1 MTLQELLQ
9 KQNGYLDTATASD
22 MGFSRQ
28 SVYEFAKKNNL
39 ERVAHGVYASE
50 EAWPDEMY
58 VLSLKNNGMVYSHE
72 SALYLHGLMEKEPEK
87 DSVTV
92 RYGYNA
98 THLRKKGLK
107 VTTAKDEFFSL
118 GISSAVTVFGNQVTV
133 YDKERTICDIVRNK
147 EKMDVQVFQTAMKEY
162 MKSKDKK
169 IPILM
174 QYAAQLGVESKIRSY
189 TEVML

>member
-1 MTLQELLQ
+1 MTLQELL
-9 KQNGYLDTATASD
+9 KKHNGYLDTATASN

-28 SVYEFAKKNNL
+28 SVCDFAKRNNL

-58 VLSLKNNGMVYSHE
+58 VLSLKNSGMVYSHE
-72 SALYLHGLMEKEPEK
+72 SALYLHGLMEREPEK
-87 DSVTV
+87 YTVTV

-98 THLRKKGLK
+98 THLRKKGVK
-107 VTTAKDEFFSL
+107 VTTAKDEFFNL
-118 GISSAVTVFGNQVTV
+118 GVSSAMTVFGNEVTV
-133 YDKERTICDIVRNK
+133 YNKERTICDIVRNK
-147 EKMDVQVFQTAMKEY
+147 EKMDIQLFQTAMKEY

-174 QYAAQLGVESKIRSY
+174 QYAAQLGIESKIRSY
-189 TEVML
+189 TEVLL

>member
-1 MTLQELLQ
+1 MTLQELLE
-9 KQNGYLDTATASD
+9 KQNGYLDTATASN

-28 SVYEFAKKNNL
+28 FVYEFAKRNNL

-50 EAWPDEMY
+50 DAWPDEMY
-58 VLSLKNNGMVYSHE
+58 VLSLKNRGMVYSHE
-72 SALYLHGLMEKEPEK
+72 SALYLHGLIEKEPEK
-87 DSVTV
+87 DTVTV

-107 VTTAKDEFFSL
+107 VTTAIDEIFDL
-118 GISSAVTVFGNQVTV
+118 GISSALTVWGNQVTV

-147 EKMDVQVFQTAMKEY
+147 EKMDVQVFQTALKEY

>member
-58 VLSLKNNGMVYSHE
+58 VLSLKNNGMIYSHE

-107 VTTAKDEFFSL
+107 VTTAKDEFFNL
-118 GISSAVTVFGNQVTV
+118 GISSARTVFGNQVTV

>member
-58 VLSLKNNGMVYSHE
+58 VLSLKNKGMVYSHE